1 MVEIRHIETEDLHG
15 WWQYIRPGLERC
27 KNKSGETW
35 IPEDV
40 YGNIL
45 FKRALLWVYLE
56 NDKVVG
62 FTVGL
67 PEGESFHIW
76 CAWAEQPLRLA
87 EYLEKMV
94 EVVKEANYSKLTFSS
109 NRPGWNKVGY
119 KLGFRPK
126 IWVKEL

>member
-1 MVEIRHIETEDLHG
+1 MEIRHIQVNELQA
-15 WWQYIRPGLERC
+15 WWPYIRPGLERC

-45 FKRALLWVYLE
+45 FGKALLWVYVV
-56 NDKVVG
+56 NDKVDG

-76 CAWAEQPLRLA
+76 CAWAEKPVMLQ
-87 EYLEKMV
+87 EYLVKMESV
-94 EVVKEANYSKLTFSS
+94 LREANYSKLTFSS